1 MNKDHGVPSPPRS
14 PRAPRTTSTQR
25 KPRVT
30 SAAKLDLTQTKP
42 QITRSNTLPPPPVHY
57 FAKISRNNTAN
68 GLPDKEKSRSDDGF
82 HSDSDKDSNN
92 SNISVH
98 SSISHL
104 NRTSNL
110 LKMDP
115 IARVR
120 SSSSLNN
127 LSETA
132 KIDSLKLANV
142 PTNRKSQSD
151 VSANRQSQSGQQ
163 AGEAR
168 KERKIQDLEIS
179 IQSLIKLNTEL
190 DATNK
195 QQAAEIERLKQRL
208 EMHESYIS
216 GINATD
222 DEDEDDNEVSTP
234 LSDVEFL
241 ERARENDIRFR
252 RILIVIDEMIRTGTA
267 AIESTPK
274 LNGSR
279 VLSTPQIGL
288 NQVQRTSSSRGKST
302 DTINTNIFNAEEELL
317 KVELVPDDKLI
328 KLKKSETQSE
338 QKWNNNHHLTKDNI
352 ILNVES
358 PPGDHRIYPEK
369 TKETKE
375 PYSSENELK
384 SNLSTMNPETKIKV
398 GESIGEQLEINKDRV
413 RAVIDELLI
422 LAKQDH
428 FHNKAPVTSPVKER
442 PGLGILLHNQ
452 RGQSTHLSPSINI
465 NETDDAKQNSSAVS
479 LLYELQDLLGLTSF
493 AESSKLTKYNRNS
506 FPVMSSS
513 HINFN
518 VDPPDDK
525 EELLDPNQKTTTSR
539 NRRRSSKER
548 IIRRRSSPSFST
560 PSSNTVNESHI
571 NNSINLIPGL
581 ARHTSW
587 VSSLGFLTPWKAAT
601 TAAIE

>member
-1 MNKDHGVPSPPRS
+1 MNKDPGVPATPRS
-14 PRAPRTTSTQR
+14 PKIQRTSSTQR

-42 QITRSNTLPPPPVHY
+42 QITRSNTLPPPPGKLFV
-57 FAKISRNNTAN
+57 KNTRNNTVN
-68 GLPDKEKSRSDDGF
+68 VLPDNKEKSRSDDGF

-104 NRTSNL
+104 NRKSNL
-110 LKMDP
+110 LKLEP
-115 IARVR
+115 IVRVR

-132 KIDSLKLANV
+132 KIDSFKLANL
-142 PTNRKSQSD
+142 TT
-151 VSANRQSQSGQQ
+151 NRQSQSGQQ

-195 QQAAEIERLKQRL
+195 QQAAEIQRLKQRL
-208 EMHESYIS
+208 EMHENYIS
-216 GINATD
+216 GLNATD
-222 DEDEDDNEVSTP
+222 DENEDDNEVSTP

-241 ERARENDIRFR
+241 ERERENDIRFR
-252 RILIVIDEMIRTGTA
+252 RILIVIDEMIRTGKA
-267 AIESTPK
+267 AIESIPK

-279 VLSTPQIGL
+279 VLSSPQIGL
-288 NQVQRTSSSRGKST
+288 NRAQRASSSSRGKST
-302 DTINTNIFNAEEELL
+302 DTINMDTINAEELFT

-328 KLKKSETQSE
+328 KLKKSEAQSE
-338 QKWNNNHHLTKDNI
+338 QKGNNNHHLKRDNI
-352 ILNVES
+352 ILNADGLQSS
-358 PPGDHRIYPEK
+358 PDDTRTYL
-369 TKETKE
+369 KETE
-375 PYSSENELK
+375 DTYSSKNELK
-384 SNLSTMNPETKIKV
+384 SNLSLKNPETKIKIS
-398 GESIGEQLEINKDRV
+398 ESIDEALEINKDRV

-428 FHNKAPVTSPVKER
+428 FYNKTPATSPVKER
-442 PGLGILLHNQ
+442 PGLGILLQ
-452 RGQSTHLSPSINI
+452 RGQSTHISSGVNN
-465 NETDDAKQNSSAVS
+465 NEIDDTKQSSSAIS
-479 LLYELQDLLGLTSF
+479 LLHELQNLLGLNSVV
-493 AESSKLTKYNRNS
+493 ESSKRVKYNRNS

-513 HINFN
+513 LNLH
-518 VDPPDDK
+518 VDPPDDI
-525 EELLDPNQKTTTSR
+525 EELHDSSQKTTTR

-560 PSSNTVNESHI
+560 PSSSNTVSESHT
-571 NNSINLIPGL
+571 NNYINLNQIPGL

-601 TAAIE
+601 TAAE